1 MARAHRIG
9 QKSHVSVYR
18 FVSKDTMEEDVLER
32 AKKKMVLEYASGCHV
47 SSFLSLSLSFC
58 PLFPHHAHGYA
69 RHPVINQMD
78 TSQAHLSS
86 KGYTSVKDNGK
97 ASDLSKDELQAV
109 LKYGAQKM
117 YVYLFASEGDSLQLY
132 PTLPPRFDKDDNQ
145 QNQKLDNMDLDD
157 ILNHAE
163 DHETLASGG
172 AGTTS
177 MGGEGFLSQF
187 ASVSDIK
194 NDMSWEDIIP
204 LKERQRLESE
214 EEKRRIEEE
223 VSAQARD
230 RKRATVPVSYE
241 GMDVDHAG
249 PSSAP
254 KKPKAPAPPRKTA
267 SQKAMELKERDI
279 RVLIRSMQRW
289 GDIRQ
294 CYDVIVRS
302 PLCPYLSTHSLP
314 CFRSKKQN

>member
-1 MARAHRIG
+1 MG
-9 QKSHVSVYR
+9 TTFKP
-18 FVSKDTMEEDVLER
+18 FP
-32 AKKKMVLEYASGCHV
+32 
-47 SSFLSLSLSFC
+47 LSLSLWS
-58 PLFPHHAHGYA
+58 LFPHHAHEYT
-69 RHPVINQMD
+69 RRPVINQMD
-78 TSQAHLSS
+78 TTQAHLSS
-86 KGYTSVKDNGK
+86 KGNTSVKDNGK
-97 ASDLSKDELQAV
+97 ASELSKDELQAV

-117 YVYLFASEGDSLQLY
+117 CVYLLVSENDKLQHLF
-132 PTLPPRFDKDDNQ
+132 PLPFSFDKDDNQ

-172 AGTTS
+172 ANSTS

-187 ASVSDIK
+187 ASVSDVK

-204 LKERQRLESE
+204 LKERQRLDSE
-214 EEKRRIEEE
+214 EEKRRVEEE
-223 VSAQARD
+223 IAAQARD
-230 RKRATVPVSYE
+230 RKRATAPVSYE

-249 PSSAP
+249 PNSTS
-254 KKPKAPAPPRKTA
+254 KKPKVPAPPRKTA

-294 CYDVIVRS
+294 CYEVIVRNPVPILNS
-302 PLCPYLSTHSLP
+302 HG
-314 CFRSKKQN
+314 